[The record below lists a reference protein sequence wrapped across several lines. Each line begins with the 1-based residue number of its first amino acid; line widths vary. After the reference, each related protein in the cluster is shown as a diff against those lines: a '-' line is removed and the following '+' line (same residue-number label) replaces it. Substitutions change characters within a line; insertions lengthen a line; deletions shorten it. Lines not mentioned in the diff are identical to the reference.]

1 MTEVA
6 RGSMPLLRA
15 VRPRQWIKNVLVAAA
30 PLAAGSLLDGTT
42 PRLVAAAF
50 VAFCLA
56 SSAGYLV
63 NDLIDVEA
71 DRNHPTKRFRPIA
84 SGEVSPRTAVLAA
97 VVLGSASIVV
107 GWTLGAPRLA
117 LVIAVYLAVTLSY
130 SLGLKRQP
138 VFELAAV
145 AAGFVLRAI
154 AGAAVT
160 GLPLTQWFLLVASFG
175 SLFMVAGKRSA
186 ELKAAIENGSAAR
199 PSVTLY
205 SASYLN
211 FVWSVSAAGAIFA
224 YALWSFDVGAI
235 SGQVSWAQVSVA
247 PFVLAILR
255 YAVDVDSGRASS
267 PEDVVLR
274 DRGLQVLGIVWLAT
288 FVMAA
293 NGV

>member
-1 MTEVA
+1 MA
-6 RGSMPLLRA
+6 RRSMPLLRA
-15 VRPRQWIKNVLVAAA
+15 VRPKQWIKNVLVAAA
-30 PLAAGSLLDGTT
+30 PLAAGSLFDGQT
-42 PRLVAAAF
+42 PRKVLVAF

-56 SSAGYLV
+56 SGAGYLV
-63 NDLIDVEA
+63 NDLVDVEA
-71 DRNHPTKRFRPIA
+71 DRHHPTKKYRPMA
-84 SGEVSPRTAVLAA
+84 SGEISPRSAVAAA
-97 VVLGSASIVV
+97 VVLAAAAMALGL
-107 GWTLGAPRLA
+107 TLGAPRLA
-117 LVIAVYLAVTLSY
+117 LVLGVYLAVTISY
-130 SLGLKRQP
+130 SLGIKTQP

-145 AAGFVLRAI
+145 ASGFVLRAI

-186 ELKAAIENGSAAR
+186 ELKAAQDDGAEAR

-224 YALWSFDVGAI
+224 YALWSFEVGAT

-255 YAVDVDSGRASS
+255 YAVDIDRGRASS

-274 DRGLQVLGIVWLAT
+274 DRGLQVLGVVWLAT
-288 FVMAA
+288 FVLAA